1 MNLPVHDAAV
11 EFAAPDGR
19 GPVLLRPPAGGPS
32 GHAWLTENRSHID
45 AIVATHGGVLL
56 RDLGFT
62 SVSEFNR
69 AVQIFSPDLLDY
81 VHRSTPRTKVGGKLY
96 TATEYPAD
104 RSIPL
109 HNENS
114 YSDAWPGRIFFY
126 CLVAAERGGATP
138 VADSRA
144 VHRRIDNDV
153 RDRFERTGVLY
164 VRNFTAGLDLSWQ
177 EVFQTEERSQVEQY
191 CAAHGI
197 EYQWRDHGPALTTRQ
212 RCQATVRHPGTGEP
226 VWFNQ
231 AHLFH
236 VSALEADEQ
245 ASLIETFGIENVPRN
260 AFYGDGS
267 PIEPEV
273 LEHIRDA
280 YGQEKTAFAWQR
292 GDIMLLDN
300 LLFAHAR
307 DPYQGARKIIVAMA

>member
-1 MNLPVHDAAV
+1 M
-11 EFAAPDGR
+11 
-19 GPVLLRPPAGGPS
+19 
-32 GHAWLTENRSHID
+32 RS
-45 AIVATHGGVLL
+45 
-56 RDLGFT
+56 
-62 SVSEFNR
+62 E
-69 AVQIFSPDLLDY
+69 
-81 VHRSTPRTKVGGKLY
+81 
-96 TATEYPAD
+96 
-104 RSIPL
+104 
-109 HNENS
+109 
-114 YSDAWPGRIFFY
+114 
-126 CLVAAERGGATP
+126 
-138 VADSRA
+138 
-144 VHRRIDNDV
+144 
-153 RDRFERTGVLY
+153 
-164 VRNFTAGLDLSWQ
+164 
-177 EVFQTEERSQVEQY
+177 VEQY

-245 ASLIETFGIENVPRN
+245 ASLIESFGIENVPRN
-260 AFYGDGS
+260 AFYGDGA

-280 YGQEKTAFAWQR
+280 YEQEKTAFAWQR